1 MNKSILIFFCI
12 LFLSPCFA
20 QEQTSEREKRHRMF
34 IEDFIQEY
42 QSAYEKEKIEYISNF
57 FSSDALIITE
67 TKQLS
72 KCGEELVPHSKKK
85 RPYKLIVEDK
95 NLYIKRLSEI
105 FDQNIKIKLGISGLR
120 IVQHSLYPEIFGVS
134 FLQMWLD
141 EQNGNNL
148 ESQIESQ
155 MPGYIF
161 LMIDFKQNELTP
173 IIHVRTWQ
181 PKDNITSP
189 KDKFNLMD
197 FRIYDFKK

>member
-1 MNKSILIFFCI
+1 MQKYIIIFFLTLCV
-12 LFLSPCFA
+12 LPCYA
-20 QEQTSEREKRHRMF
+20 QESQGEREKRHRLF
-34 IEDFIQEY
+34 IEDFLQEY
-42 QSAYEKEKIEYISNF
+42 QSAYEKKEIEYIAKF
-57 FSSDALIITE
+57 FSTDALIITE

-72 KCGEELVPHSKKK
+72 KCGDELIPFSTKK

-95 NLYIKRLSEI
+95 NKYIKRLTEL
-105 FDQNIKIKLGISGLR
+105 FDQNIKIKLAISGLR
-120 IVQHSLYPEIFGVS
+120 IVQHSLYSDIFGVS

-141 EQNGNNL
+141 QQNGDN
-148 ESQIESQ
+148 IENQ

>member
-1 MNKSILIFFCI
+1 MNKYILIFF
-12 LFLSPCFA
+12 FALSMYSGFA
-20 QEQTSEREKRHRMF
+20 QEQTSDREKRHRIF

-42 QSAYEKEKIEYISNF
+42 QSAYEKERIEYISDF

-72 KCGEELVPHSKKK
+72 KCGEELVPHSTKK

-105 FDQNIKIKLGISGLR
+105 FDQNIKIRLGISGLR
-120 IVQHSLYPEIFGVS
+120 IVQHSLYPEIYGVS

-141 EQNGNNL
+141 DQNGDNL
-148 ESQIESQ
+148 ESQ

-173 IIHVRTWQ
+173 IVHVRTWQ

>member
-1 MNKSILIFFCI
+1 MNRAILILFFAISLSSCI
-12 LFLSPCFA
+12 A
-20 QEQTSEREKRHRMF
+20 QESTSEREKRHRIF

-72 KCGEELVPHSKKK
+72 KCGKELVPHSTKK
-85 RPYKLIVEDK
+85 RPYKLVVEDK
-95 NLYIKRLSEI
+95 NLYIERLSEI
-105 FDQNIKIKLGISGLR
+105 FDQNIRIKLGISGLR

-148 ESQIESQ
+148 ESQ

-161 LMIDFKQNELTP
+161 LMIDFKQNEFTP

-181 PKDNITSP
+181 PEDNITSP
-189 KDKFNLMD
+189 KDKYNLMD
-197 FRIYDFKK
+197 FRIYDFEK

>member
-1 MNKSILIFFCI
+1 MHKSIIISI
-12 LFLSPCFA
+12 LVLVFLPCFA
-20 QEQTSEREKRHRMF
+20 QEQTSDKEKRHRLF

-42 QSAYEKEKIEYISNF
+42 QSAYEKEKIEYISIF

-72 KCGEELVPHSKKK
+72 RCGEELVPHSTKK

-95 NLYIKRLSEI
+95 NQYIKRLSEL

-141 EQNGNNL
+141 DQNGNNL
-148 ESQIESQ
+148 ESQ

-161 LMIDFKQNELTP
+161 LMIDFKQNDLTP

-181 PKDNITSP
+181 PKDNISSP

-197 FRIYDFKK
+197 FRIYDFK

>member
-1 MNKSILIFFCI
+1 MRKSILISIFVF
-12 LFLSPCFA
+12 LFSPCFA
-20 QEQTSEREKRHRMF
+20 QEQTSEKEKRHRIF

-42 QSAYEKEKIEYISNF
+42 QSAYEKEEIEYISNF

-67 TKQLS
+67 TKKLS
-72 KCGEELVPHSKKK
+72 RCGEELAPHSTKK
-85 RPYKLIVEDK
+85 RPYKLVVEDK
-95 NLYIKRLSEI
+95 KQYIKRLSEL
-105 FDQNIKIKLGISGLR
+105 FEQNIKIKLGISGLR
-120 IVQHSLYPEIFGVS
+120 IVQHSLYPEIYGIS

-141 EQNGNNL
+141 DQNGDNL
-148 ESQIESQ
+148 ENQ

-181 PKDNITSP
+181 PKENISSP

-197 FRIYDFKK
+197 FRIYDFK

>member
-1 MNKSILIFFCI
+1 MYRFILIPIFVFSFS
-12 LFLSPCFA
+12 LCFA
-20 QEQTSEREKRHRMF
+20 QEQTSEREKRYRIF

-42 QSAYEKEKIEYISNF
+42 QSAYEKEKIEYIKNF

-72 KCGEELVPHSKKK
+72 KCGEELVPLSMKK

-95 NLYIKRLSEI
+95 NQYIKRLSEL
-105 FDQNIKIKLGISGLR
+105 FEQNIKIKLGISGLR
-120 IVQHSLYPEIFGVS
+120 VVQHSLYPEIFGVS

-141 EQNGNNL
+141 NQNGNNL
-148 ESQIESQ
+148 ENQ

-181 PKDNITSP
+181 PKDNINSP

>member
-1 MNKSILIFFCI
+1 MSKYIFIIFFFTI
-12 LFLSPCFA
+12 SQFTCFA
-20 QEQTSEREKRHRMF
+20 QEQASERENRHRIF

-148 ESQIESQ
+148 ESQ

-189 KDKFNLMD
+189 KEKFNLMD

>member
-1 MNKSILIFFCI
+1 MKKISLMLIAIF
-12 LFLSPCFA
+12 LFVPLFA
-20 QEQTSEREKRHRMF
+20 QETAEQKDARRRMF
-34 IEDFIQEY
+34 IDDFLATYEA
-42 QSAYEKEKIEYISNF
+42 AYEKMEIEYIENF
-57 FSSDALIITE
+57 FSDDALIITE

-72 KCGEELVPHSKKK
+72 KCGEEMVPLSTKK

-95 NLYIKRLSEI
+95 NQYIQRLKEL
-105 FDQNIKIKLGISGLR
+105 FEQNIKIKLSMSGIR

-141 EQNGNNL
+141 QNYGDNL
-148 ESQIESQ
+148 ENQ
-155 MPGYIF
+155 MPGYVF

-181 PKDNITSP
+181 PENNVTSP

-197 FRIYDFKK
+197 FRIYDFKE

>member
-1 MNKSILIFFCI
+1 MCKTFLVFIIALSISLC
-12 LFLSPCFA
+12 PV
-20 QEQTSEREKRHRMF
+20 QGQTTSERDKRHRIF

-42 QSAYEKEKIEYISNF
+42 QSAYEKKKIKYISNF

-67 TKQLS
+67 DKQLS
-72 KCGEELVPHSKKK
+72 KCGEELVPHSMKK

-95 NLYIKRLSEI
+95 NMYIKRLSEV
-105 FDQNIKIKLGISGLR
+105 FNQNIKIKLGISGVR
-120 IVQHSLYPEIFGVS
+120 IVQHSLYPEIYGVS

-148 ESQIESQ
+148 ESQ
-155 MPGYIF
+155 MPGYVF

-181 PKDNITSP
+181 PKDNIKSS

>member
-1 MNKSILIFFCI
+1 MYKSILFSIFV
-12 LFLSPCFA
+12 LFFSPCFA
-20 QEQTSEREKRHRMF
+20 QEQTIKREKRHRIF

-42 QSAYEKEKIEYISNF
+42 QSAYEKERIEYISNF

-72 KCGEELVPHSKKK
+72 KCGEELVPHSEKK
-85 RPYKLIVEDK
+85 RPYRLIVEDK
-95 NLYIKRLSEI
+95 KQYISRLSEL
-105 FDQNIKIKLGISGLR
+105 FEQNIKIKLGISGVR
-120 IVQHSLYPEIFGVS
+120 IVQHSLYPDIFGVS

-141 EQNGNNL
+141 DQNGNNL
-148 ESQIESQ
+148 ENQ

-181 PKDNITSP
+181 PKDNISSP
-189 KDKFNLMD
+189 KEKFNLMD
-197 FRIYDFKK
+197 FRIYDFKI

>member
-1 MNKSILIFFCI
+1 MIMKRISLMVVAIF
-12 LFLSPCFA
+12 LFVPLFA
-20 QEQTSEREKRHRMF
+20 QETAEQKDARRRMF
-34 IEDFIQEY
+34 IDDFLATYEA
-42 QSAYEKEKIEYISNF
+42 AYEKEEIEYIENF
-57 FSSDALIITE
+57 FSDDALIITE

-72 KCGEELVPHSKKK
+72 KCGEEMVPLSTKK

-95 NLYIKRLSEI
+95 KQYIQRLKEL
-105 FDQNIKIKLGISGLR
+105 FEQNIKIKLSMSGVR

-141 EQNGNNL
+141 QNYGDNWEN
-148 ESQIESQ
+148 Q
-155 MPGYIF
+155 MPGYVF

-181 PKDNITSP
+181 PENNVTSP

-197 FRIYDFKK
+197 FRIYDFKE

>member
-1 MNKSILIFFCI
+1 MKKLVQTLFF
-12 LFLSPCFA
+12 LTFFLPFVHA
-20 QEQTSEREKRHRMF
+20 QEDAKDKARRGFINEFLTYYQGAYEREDINY
-34 IEDFIQEY
+34 IE
-42 QSAYEKEKIEYISNF
+42 SF
-57 FSSDALIITE
+57 FSANALIITE

-95 NLYIKRLSEI
+95 TLYIKRLSEI

-148 ESQIESQ
+148 ESQ

>member
-1 MNKSILIFFCI
+1 MVVAIFSFVP
-12 LFLSPCFA
+12 LFA
-20 QEQTSEREKRHRMF
+20 QETAEQKDARRRMF
-34 IEDFIQEY
+34 IDDFLATYEA
-42 QSAYEKEKIEYISNF
+42 AYEKMEIEYIENF
-57 FSSDALIITE
+57 FSDDALIITE

-72 KCGEELVPHSKKK
+72 KCGEEMVPLSTKK

-95 NLYIKRLSEI
+95 KQYIQRLKEL
-105 FDQNIKIKLGISGLR
+105 FEQNIKIKLSMSGVR

-141 EQNGNNL
+141 QNYGDNL
-148 ESQIESQ
+148 ENQ
-155 MPGYIF
+155 MPGYVF

-181 PKDNITSP
+181 PENNVTSP

-197 FRIYDFKK
+197 FRIYDFKE

>member
-1 MNKSILIFFCI
+1 MFKSTLISILVIFT
-12 LFLSPCFA
+12 SPCFA
-20 QEQTSEREKRHRMF
+20 QDQQNEREKRHRIF

-42 QSAYEKEKIEYISNF
+42 QSAYEKERLEYISNF

-72 KCGEELVPHSKKK
+72 KCGEELVPHSTKK

-95 NLYIKRLSEI
+95 KQYIKRLAEL

-141 EQNGNNL
+141 DQNGDNL
-148 ESQIESQ
+148 ESQ

-161 LMIDFKQNELTP
+161 LIIDFKQNELTP

-189 KDKFNLMD
+189 KDKFDLID

>member
-1 MNKSILIFFCI
+1 MHKSIIISI
-12 LFLSPCFA
+12 LVLVFSPCFA
-20 QEQTSEREKRHRMF
+20 QEQTSEREKRHRIF

-72 KCGEELVPHSKKK
+72 RCGEELVPHSTKK

-95 NLYIKRLSEI
+95 NQYIKRLSEL

-141 EQNGNNL
+141 DQNGNNL
-148 ESQIESQ
+148 ESQ

-181 PKDNITSP
+181 PKDNISSP

-197 FRIYDFKK
+197 FRIYDFK

>member
-1 MNKSILIFFCI
+1 MRKLIFIYTFI
-12 LFLSPCFA
+12 LCLSPCFA
-20 QEQTSEREKRHRMF
+20 QTTGDKDRRHRLF

-42 QSAYEKEKIEYISNF
+42 KSAYEKEKLEYITNF
-57 FSSDALIITE
+57 FSSNALIITE
-67 TKQLS
+67 SKSLS
-72 KCGEELVPHSKKK
+72 KCGDELVPLSTKK

-95 NLYIKRLSEI
+95 NQYIKRLSDL
-105 FDQNIKIKLGISGLR
+105 FDQNIKIRLSISGLR
-120 IVQHSLYPEIFGVS
+120 IIQHSLYPEIFGVS

-148 ESQIESQ
+148 ESQ

-189 KDKFNLMD
+189 KDKFSLMD
-197 FRIYDFKK
+197 FRVYDFQE

>member
-1 MNKSILIFFCI
+1 MYKSVLISFFI
-12 LFLSPCFA
+12 FLISPCLA
-20 QEQTSEREKRHRMF
+20 QEQMGDREKRHRIF

-42 QSAYEKEKIEYISNF
+42 QSAYEKKEIEYISNF
-57 FSSDALIITE
+57 FSTDALIITE

-72 KCGEELVPHSKKK
+72 KCGEELVPFSTKK
-85 RPYKLIVEDK
+85 RPYKLLVEDK
-95 NLYIKRLSEI
+95 NQYLKRLTEL
-105 FDQNIKIKLGISGLR
+105 FEQNVKIKLGISGLR
-120 IVQHSLYPEIFGVS
+120 IVQHSLYPEIYGVS

-141 EQNGNNL
+141 QQNGDNL
-148 ESQIESQ
+148 ESQ

-181 PKDNITSP
+181 PKDNIISP

-197 FRIYDFKK
+197 FRIYDFKE

>member
-1 MNKSILIFFCI
+1 MNKTILIFSFTI
-12 LFLSPCFA
+12 FLSPCFA
-20 QEQTSEREKRHRMF
+20 QEQAGEREKRHRVF
-34 IEDFIQEY
+34 IENFIQEY

-67 TKQLS
+67 TKQLC
-72 KCGEELVPHSKKK
+72 KCGEELVPHSTKK

-95 NLYIKRLSEI
+95 NQYIKRLSEI
-105 FDQNIKIKLGISGLR
+105 FDQNIKIKLGIPSLR

-148 ESQIESQ
+148 ENQ

>member
-1 MNKSILIFFCI
+1 MYKSILVFFFT
-12 LFLSPCFA
+12 LFLSPCLA
-20 QEQTSEREKRHRMF
+20 QEHISEREKRHRIF

-42 QSAYEKEKIEYISNF
+42 KSAYEKEKIEYISNF
-57 FSSDALIITE
+57 FSSYALIITE
-67 TKQLS
+67 TKQLT
-72 KCGEELVPHSKKK
+72 KCGEELVSHTKKK

-95 NLYIKRLSEI
+95 NLYIERLSEI

-148 ESQIESQ
+148 ESQ

-189 KDKFNLMD
+189 KDKFDLMD
-197 FRIYDFKK
+197 FIIYDFKK